1 MMDGKKFAANDFLF
15 DGNIE
20 GNCLLPSV
28 IARADYLNKKVTKI
42 NFLLNL
48 ICKEKDFVFI
58 DNRNINIDD
67 LWENGLYLI
76 EQGKAKLA
84 QNFIHFSNS
93 SYWQPRYYHSPREVM
108 NLQNTKTNE
117 GIVNKKTRESIS
129 ASNSDKITADSIKL
143 NCFNQI
149 MQIKLFEWS

>member
-1 MMDGKKFAANDFLF
+1 MIFFF

-84 QNFIHFSNS
+84 
-93 SYWQPRYYHSPREVM
+93 
-108 NLQNTKTNE
+108 
-117 GIVNKKTRESIS
+117 
-129 ASNSDKITADSIKL
+129 
-143 NCFNQI
+143 
-149 MQIKLFEWS
+149 